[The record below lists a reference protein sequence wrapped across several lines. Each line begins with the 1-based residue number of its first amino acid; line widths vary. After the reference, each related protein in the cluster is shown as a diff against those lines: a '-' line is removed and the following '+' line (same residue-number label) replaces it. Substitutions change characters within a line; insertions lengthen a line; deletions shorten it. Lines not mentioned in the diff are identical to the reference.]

1 MMSYSYLDQEVL
13 YHSLIC
19 ASQLVSLI
27 FMNTKDEIKKAMITK
42 LVQNGYEEPFAG
54 VG

>member
-1 MMSYSYLDQEVL
+1 MMSYLYLDQEVL

-19 ASQLVSLI
+19 ASQLVI
-27 FMNTKDEIKKAMITK
+27 FMNTKDENKKAMITK